1 MVELADYLLGGMLAA
16 VVLNG
21 ATLIYLLT
29 ISSRVGKQQRL
40 IEFTYSRAM
49 KAKKLEEHREKVE
62 EEKLAKLR
70 KARAGT
76 KK

>member
-1 MVELADYLLGGMLAA
+1 MTELVDYILAGVLLSAA
-16 VVLNG
+16 LNCITLVL
-21 ATLIYLLT
+21 TLTRSGKI
-29 ISSRVGKQQRL
+29 GKQQRL
-40 IEFTYSRAM
+40 TEFIYSRAM

-62 EEKLAKLR
+62 EEKLAQLR

>member
-1 MVELADYLLGGMLAA
+1 MTELVDYILAGVLLSAA
-16 VVLNG
+16 LNCITLVL
-21 ATLIYLLT
+21 TLTLSGKI
-29 ISSRVGKQQRL
+29 GKQQRL

-62 EEKLAKLR
+62 EEKLTKLR
-70 KARAGT
+70 KARTGT

>member
-1 MVELADYLLGGMLAA
+1 MAELVDYILAGLLVIAA
-16 VVLNG
+16 LNG
-21 ATLIYLLT
+21 AILIFSFSINSK
-29 ISSRVGKQQRL
+29 ISKQQRL

-49 KAKKLEEHREKVE
+49 KAKKVEEHREKLE
-62 EEKLAKLR
+62 SEKLNQLR

>member
-1 MVELADYLLGGMLAA
+1 MAELVDYILAGLLVIAA
-16 VVLNG
+16 LNC
-21 ATLIYLLT
+21 AILIFSFSINSK
-29 ISSRVGKQQRL
+29 ISKQQRL

-49 KAKKLEEHREKVE
+49 KAKKVEEHREKLE
-62 EEKLAKLR
+62 EEKLNQLR

>member
-1 MVELADYLLGGMLAA
+1 MVGLADYLLGGMLAA

-40 IEFTYSRAM
+40 IEFIHSRAQ
-49 KAKKLEEHREKVE
+49 KAKKLEEHREKIE
-62 EEKLAKLR
+62 EQRLSKMKKTR
-70 KARAGT
+70 MST
-76 KK
+76 K